1 MKGLAG
7 QVAVVTGASRGIGKG
22 IAKRLLEENA
32 VVAMIARDEERLS
45 ATRED
50 LLSRT
55 GREPSAAVAVPAD
68 VTDPAQVRRVFDEC
82 ERAAGLPTLLVNDV
96 GRADRKYTLAEIDE
110 EALLFSYRANVLTSV
125 LTTQEFVRR
134 LGAAG
139 RPGAIVNIGSSAG
152 YLPKP
157 GRIQYTGA
165 KAGLIGITKALAGEL
180 APLGIRIN
188 MVCPG
193 PTLTENQQ
201 KALEDPERRKAE
213 EPRIRK
219 IPMRRMGEVEE
230 MASAVAFLLSNDA
243 SFITGVILPVDGGY
257 TLGQ

>member
-1 MKGLAG
+1 MRGLQG
-7 QVAVVTGASRGIGKG
+7 QVALVTGASRGIGKG

-32 VVAMIARDEERLS
+32 VVAMVARDEGRLS
-45 ATRED
+45 AARQD
-50 LLSRT
+50 LLAQT
-55 GREPSAAVAVPAD
+55 GRDSTAAVAVPGD
-68 VTDPAQVRRVFDEC
+68 VSDPAQVRGIFDEC
-82 ERAAGLPTLLVNDV
+82 ERRVGLPGLLVNDV
-96 GRADRKYTLAEIDE
+96 GRADKKTSLQEVDE
-110 EALLFSYRANVLTSV
+110 EAFLFSYRANVLTSV
-125 LTTQEFVRR
+125 LMTQEFAKR
-134 LGAAG
+134 LNAAK
-139 RPGAIVNIGSSAG
+139 RPGVIVNIGSSAG

-193 PTLTENQQ
+193 PTLTENMATAM
-201 KALEDPERRKAE
+201 KDPERRRAE

-219 IPMRRMGEVEE
+219 IPLGRMGEVEE
-230 MASAVAFLLSNDA
+230 MASAVAFLLSQDA
-243 SFITGVILPVDGGY
+243 SFITGVIIPVDGGY